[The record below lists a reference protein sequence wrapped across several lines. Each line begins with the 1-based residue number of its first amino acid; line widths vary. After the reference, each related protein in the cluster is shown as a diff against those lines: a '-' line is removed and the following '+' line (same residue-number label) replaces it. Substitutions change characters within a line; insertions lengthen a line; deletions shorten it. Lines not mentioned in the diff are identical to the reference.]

1 MPHSSQ
7 SETTMN
13 PQLIGQLHSFSSESC
28 KFPNPD
34 FPDTSYSYEPIKS
47 EGVVSQTKSIYSELR
62 DPANP
67 VVHLLEPLL
76 V

>member
-1 MPHSSQ
+1 
-7 SETTMN
+7 MN

-28 KFPNPD
+28 KIPKPD
-34 FPDTSYSYEPIKS
+34 FPETLHSYESIKS
-47 EGVVSQTKSIYSELR
+47 EGVVSQTKSIYSELSG
-62 DPANP
+62 PANP